1 MDVSRARKEI
11 RLPPKTGV
19 PLSISGSLT
28 IPIVFRLGPHTK
40 ECPIPSGRFIIR
52 ASYEATPE
60 SHLQALIERDR
71 QAAARNPTTTETP
84 NMISKHRILGITA
97 ILCGAS
103 LTPLLAQSGSPAVAT
118 GQREILLQTTQSW
131 NGKPYT
137 HYPTGQPQLTTLMVT
152 IAPHTALPWH
162 THPFPNS
169 VYVLSGTLTLHD
181 RDSGKT
187 LVVHQGQAVGESVDD
202 VHRGESGDEPTVLLI
217 TYAGTPGVPTSVP
230 AKGEKAEY

>member
-1 MDVSRARKEI
+1 MVSK
-11 RLPPKTGV
+11 
-19 PLSISGSLT
+19 
-28 IPIVFRLGPHTK
+28 
-40 ECPIPSGRFIIR
+40 
-52 ASYEATPE
+52 Y
-60 SHLQALIERDR
+60 
-71 QAAARNPTTTETP
+71 
-84 NMISKHRILGITA
+84 RILGTTA
-97 ILCGAS
+97 ILCATSLAAIAAQNGAPS
-103 LTPLLAQSGSPAVAT
+103 VET

-131 NGKPYT
+131 NGKRYT
-137 HYPTGQPQLTTLMVT
+137 HYPKGQPQLTTLKVT

-187 LVVHQGQAVGESVDD
+187 LVVRQGQAVGESVDD

-217 TYAGTPGVPTSVP
+217 TYAGTPGVPTSIP